1 MSKLKKATPKAALEP
16 LSPRE
21 TTNGSPQGRG
31 RGEGPAEAKR
41 RDVPEP
47 GVSRHLLPEG
57 EGKTPAAT
65 KARHSRESGNPVHST
80 RFADLVECAADTCH
94 PSNAETEVYVGL
106 EHIDSG
112 AFQLN
117 RFGHPDNV
125 TSAKTRFRRGDI
137 LYGKLRPYLDKA
149 ILADR
154 EGICSTDILVFRP
167 KPNVAAAYALGLIH
181 SEAFRDNATATT
193 QGVNHPRTSWNG
205 VSSFECLVP
214 PKPEQQK
221 IAAVLWK
228 IQRAIATQDRL
239 IAATC
244 DLKQSAMQHLFTHG
258 LRGEPL
264 KDTAIG
270 SMPKS
275 WEPVT
280 IGDIASVGSGG
291 TPSRANPSYWLDGTI
306 PWVKTGEVDYCVI
319 NDTEEK
325 ITPEGVRKSAAKIY
339 SKGTLLMAMYGQGVT
354 RGKVAIL
361 GIDASINQACA
372 AIRTRDDR
380 THPGFLYYVLAHG
393 YERLRGLAHGG
404 QQQNLNADL
413 IRGFPF
419 GLPASFDEQR
429 DIAAALA
436 TLDRKLAHHQRKRAV
451 LNDLFQTTL
460 HQMMTA
466 QIRVADLDI
475 DTAEVADHFPDAG
488 NMVDGATQNHVADAG
503 GMVRPTRGEQG
514 C

>member
-1 MSKLKKATPKAALEP
+1 MHFSDDEIEAKALRKGDLLVCEGGDIGRSAIWNGELEQCGFQNHLHRLRPRHKNIVPLFVMYYLQAGFTQLGIYEGAGNKTTIPNLSRSRLAALEV
-16 LSPRE
+16 
-21 TTNGSPQGRG
+21 
-31 RGEGPAEAKR
+31 PA
-41 RDVPEP
+41 
-47 GVSRHLLPEG
+47 
-57 EGKTPAAT
+57 
-65 KARHSRESGNPVHST
+65 
-80 RFADLVECAADTCH
+80 
-94 PSNAETEVYVGL
+94 
-106 EHIDSG
+106 
-112 AFQLN
+112 
-117 RFGHPDNV
+117 
-125 TSAKTRFRRGDI
+125 
-137 LYGKLRPYLDKA
+137 
-149 ILADR
+149 
-154 EGICSTDILVFRP
+154 
-167 KPNVAAAYALGLIH
+167 
-181 SEAFRDNATATT
+181 
-193 QGVNHPRTSWNG
+193 
-205 VSSFECLVP
+205 P

-228 IQRAIATQDRL
+228 MQRAIATQDRL
-239 IAATC
+239 IAATR

-258 LRGEPL
+258 LRDEPL

-436 TLDRKLAHHQRKRAV
+436 TLDRKLAHHQRKRTA
-451 LNDLFQTTL
+451 LDDLFQTTL
-460 HQMMTA
+460 HQLMTA